1 MNPDENK
8 KSIVFV
14 IRDFKEYGKNVAD
27 TKIKLVE

>member
-14 IRDFKEYGKNVAD
+14 IRDFLERGQNVAK
-27 TKIKLVE
+27 TKITLVN